1 MRIFTTTIRIR
12 PSTVDRTQVRSFMI
26 DTVIAENR
34 SGVAKTS
41 GTKTFDKKLAKN
53 DIIKDELIRDVNK
66 VNVDETQEM
75 DESKRK
81 KMQILVEKSEEIKQ
95 IEYDANELIEI
106 LSDIKPI
113 IQNEPSL
120 LEIPLPCI
128 IVGDIHGQYDD
139 LQRIFMITGDKTRN
153 GITMHRF
160 YFSVITLIAFYL
172 LRGNHESSFINRHYG
187 FYQELIDRYDEEL
200 GNKLWYLFNDIF
212 DLLPIAALIHKRILC
227 MHGGLSP
234 HLNSLDD
241 IRKIVRPI
249 KTMEESPLVC
259 DLLWSDPVINLTG
272 FVKNIIR
279 GVSVCFGEDTVLKT
293 CEKLNLDIIVRAHQN
308 NKGAIMIIDKNMKAG
323 FLILHP
329 VTPDARGQQTFVD
342 SYTHMSAETGYISK
356 EVLSGEKEITT
367 YDPIEVY
374 DAEKMKSQ
382 NR

>member
-1 MRIFTTTIRIR
+1 MKTSKDSIENESKSKKLAKVKTDPTIA
-12 PSTVDRTQVRSFMI
+12 TV
-26 DTVIAENR
+26 AENR

-81 KMQILVEKSEEIKQ
+81 KMQILVEKSEEIKRNESKIKMMKKTELKKNGNAISRRKLHENFFNKHTLLMGEIE

-160 YFSVITLIAFYL
+160 LFLGDYVDRGSNSLECVCCLFACKLIFPKMFYL

-293 CEKLNLDIIVRAHQN
+293 CEKLNLDIIVRAHQCTNTYRIKNYEIN
-308 NKGAIMIIDKNMKAG
+308 N
-323 FLILHP
+323 H
-329 VTPDARGQQTFVD
+329 
-342 SYTHMSAETGYISK
+342 
-356 EVLSGEKEITT
+356 
-367 YDPIEVY
+367 
-374 DAEKMKSQ
+374 
-382 NR
+382 